1 MEEYHL
7 VIADDEIVERR
18 GLERMVRELF
28 PELVLLKSV
37 GNGTELLQRVQEEVP
52 DIIITDI
59 NMPGLNGLETVE
71 ILRLKAIKSRII
83 INTAYSNFEYTQK
96 AVELGAFGYLLKPAD
111 EKTLKKVLQRTIE
124 DLEQERDQKK
134 EQNDSQEKVRQMR
147 KSVGCAVMSSI
158 LLGQP
163 DENSFQIW
171 AGESRISPAGV
182 IVSICSNQK
191 MQELLWLEKLQQR
204 AEMMEKYCA
213 ILSRIHQQ
221 KLFLYLMPGSEVDE
235 FHYREWTC
243 AFLERL
249 CRDIQGLYLAVSGW
263 KTSLKEMAG
272 AVRECLYQQE
282 LNHFEGITFYEDAAA
297 GRTAWNVTEE
307 EISRIARLIENRE
320 WEQVQKLFEK
330 QAAEWAGFGCSV
342 QEQYA
347 LLSCLARQ
355 CSMYWKDP
363 AVSAGPGLLTLYQ
376 AEECGGP
383 EEIAAKC
390 IEALQKSCRIA
401 EPSDTRA
408 QYIRDAVRIIKE
420 QFADDLA
427 LEDVSGQLGISP
439 FYLSRL
445 LKRYLDR
452 GFVELLTEIRINA
465 AIDLIRQN
473 SELSIHDIG
482 RMAGYS
488 SETYFYKVFKKNTG
502 MTVGR
507 MRALLVGNE
516 K

>member
-1 MEEYHL
+1 MDEYKL
-7 VIADDEIVERR
+7 MIADDEIVERR
-18 GLERMVRELF
+18 GLERMVRALF
-28 PELVLLKSV
+28 PELILLKSV
-37 GNGTELLQRVQEEVP
+37 SNGTELLQSIQAEMP

-71 ILRLKAIKSRII
+71 ILRLKSVESRII

-96 AVELGAFGYLLKPAD
+96 AVELGAFGYLLKPSD
-111 EKTLKKVLQRTIE
+111 ERMLKKVLQRAID
-124 DLEQERDQKK
+124 DLKKERAQQK
-134 EQNDSQEKVRQMR
+134 EQNDSQEKLR
-147 KSVGCAVMSSI
+147 KMQNSVGRAVMSSI

-171 AGESRISPAGV
+171 AGERKITAAGV
-182 IVSICSNQK
+182 LVLLCSNQK
-191 MQELLWLEKLQQR
+191 MQEMVWLEKLRQR
-204 AEMMEKYCA
+204 AEGMEKYCA
-213 ILSRIHQQ
+213 NLCHIHQQ
-221 KLFLYLMPGSEVDE
+221 KLFLYLMPGNEVDE

-249 CRDIQGLYLAVSGW
+249 CRDIGGLCLAVSGW
-263 KTSLKEMAG
+263 KNSLAEMPG

-282 LNHFEGITFYEDAAA
+282 LNHFEGLTFYEDAAA
-297 GRTAWNVTEE
+297 GRRAWNVSEE
-307 EISRIARLIENRE
+307 DICRIARLIGSG
-320 WEQVQKLFEK
+320 
-330 QAAEWAGFGCSV
+330 EWAGLQNLFENQVREWADFGCSI
-342 QEQYA
+342 QEQYV
-347 LLSCLARQ
+347 LLSCLTRQ
-355 CSMYWKDP
+355 CSASRP
-363 AVSAGPGLLTLYQ
+363 NLAVSVGQGLLTAYQ
-376 AEECGGP
+376 VEECSKP

-390 IEALQKSCRIA
+390 TEALRKSCSIA
-401 EPSDTRA
+401 DPSDTRA
-408 QYIRDAVRIIKE
+408 QYIHDAVRIIKE
-420 QFADDLA
+420 QFAEDLA

-465 AIDLIRQN
+465 SIDLIRQN
-473 SELSIHDIG
+473 SELSIRDIG
-482 RMAGYS
+482 RMAGYP

-507 MRALLVGNE
+507 MRALLIGNE